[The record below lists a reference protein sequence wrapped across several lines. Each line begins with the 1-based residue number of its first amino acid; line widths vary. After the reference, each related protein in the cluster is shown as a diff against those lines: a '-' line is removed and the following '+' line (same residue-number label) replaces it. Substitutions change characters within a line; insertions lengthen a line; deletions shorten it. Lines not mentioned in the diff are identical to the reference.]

1 MKICDTIYEIDFIL
15 EVMRMNISEF
25 AQKAGV
31 SKSAVSRYF
40 NKGYLSEDKRELIER
55 AIEETGYA
63 PSVSAQ
69 NVRTR
74 VTKLIGVI
82 LPKLSSESCARITE
96 GIGEILNKKGYEL
109 LLVNTSNDCRKEIE
123 YLELFRQNRVDG
135 VILLAS
141 MFTPMHERVLHK
153 MRIPVVIVGQSH
165 KGFCCVCH
173 DDYGASYALTKLM
186 LEKGSKDPAYIGVTD
201 EDKAAGLARHNGF
214 LKAMEEAGIKISLER
229 QATAEFT
236 LESGYENAKR
246 IFAHK
251 PYPDSIF
258 CATDNI
264 AVGVMLY
271 CRENKINVPNEVM
284 ISAVGDS
291 VVGRMSA
298 ITLTSVHLH
307 YKTSGREAAR
317 MLLASIDSGEQ
328 IPRTMQLDY
337 EIIERESTER
347 NVKLCETDNYN

>member
-1 MKICDTIYEIDFIL
+1 MYIALGMKICDTICKIDFIT
-15 EVMRMNISEF
+15 EVMEMNISEF
-25 AQKAGV
+25 AKIAGV

-40 NKGYLSEDKRELIER
+40 NKGYLSEDKRELIEK

-69 NVRTR
+69 NVRTK

-96 GIGEILNKKGYEL
+96 GISEILNQEGYEL
-109 LLVNTSNDCRKEIE
+109 LLVNTSNNCNKEIE

-173 DDYGASYALTKLM
+173 DDYGASYALTRLM
-186 LEKGSKDPAYIGVTD
+186 LEKGSTNPAYIGVTD

-214 LKAMEEAGIKISLER
+214 LNAIKEAGITLSLER
-229 QATAEFT
+229 QATAQFT
-236 LESGYENAKR
+236 VESGYETAQR
-246 IFAHK
+246 LFAHK

-258 CATDNI
+258 CATDSI
-264 AVGVMLY
+264 AAGVMLY
-271 CRENKINVPNEVM
+271 CRENGIKIPEEVM

-291 VVGRMSA
+291 MVGRMSMV
-298 ITLTSVHLH
+298 TLTSAHLH

-317 MLLASIDSGEQ
+317 MLLSSIGSKEE

-337 EIIERESTER
+337 EIIEREST
-347 NVKLCETDNYN
+347 NHKYETV